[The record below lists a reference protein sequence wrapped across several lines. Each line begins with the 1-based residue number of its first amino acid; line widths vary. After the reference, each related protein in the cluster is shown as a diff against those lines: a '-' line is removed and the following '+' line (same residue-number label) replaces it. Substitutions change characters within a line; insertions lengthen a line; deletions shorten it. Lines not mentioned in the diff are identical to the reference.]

1 MNIQLCT
8 PWLAV
13 NLLLFIGG
21 FWCLIKGSDLF
32 VDSSSN
38 LARLWQGPELVI
50 GLTFVSIG
58 TSLPELASSLYA
70 AFANQPDFIIG
81 NIAGSITTNI
91 TLILGTGIALSGSMV
106 FPRKLLT
113 RDAVL
118 MNVVLLVALGMTF
131 IAQATAPDGT
141 ISRGLDRWC
150 GAILF
155 IGAICY
161 CAWLFFMQK
170 EENPGETPETKEK
183 KHGVCFLLFLSVLSL
198 LMIALGSQ
206 LLVDNVVWGAKRI
219 GISQMLIS
227 ATIVA
232 FGTSVPELAVTIIG
246 VRKGKHD
253 LAIGNIIGSNI
264 FNVLMIFGLC
274 ALVRPLAVIGI
285 SGMLNMMLMSS
296 AGIFLFLLM
305 LCSKEHLKRRDGF
318 ALLGLY
324 LLFLFYNCRELFLK

>member
-1 MNIQLCT
+1 MNVQLCT
-8 PWLAV
+8 PWFAV

-32 VDSSSN
+32 VDSSSD
-38 LARLWQGPELVI
+38 LARLWHVPELVI

-81 NIAGSITTNI
+81 NIAGSNTTNI
-91 TLILGTGIALSGSMV
+91 SLILGTGIALSGRMV
-106 FPRKLLT
+106 YSRKLLT

-118 MNVVLLVALGMTF
+118 LNLVLLTALGMIF
-131 IAQATAPDGT
+131 ISHAEAPDGT
-141 ISRGLDRWC
+141 IVHGLDRWC

-155 IGAICY
+155 IGAIAY

-170 EENPGETPETKEK
+170 EENPENPKVGER
-183 KHGVCFLLFLSVLSL
+183 KHGVCFLLLLSILSL

-274 ALVRPLAVIGI
+274 ALIRPLAVIGI
-285 SGMLNMMLMSS
+285 SGMINMMLMSS
-296 AGIFLFLLM
+296 AGIFLFMLM
-305 LCSKEHLKRRDGF
+305 FCSKGKLQRRDGF
-318 ALLGLY
+318 FLLGLY
-324 LLFLFYNCRELFLK
+324 LLFLFYNCRELFLR

>member
-13 NLLLFIGG
+13 NILLFLGG
-21 FWCLIKGSDLF
+21 FWILIKGSDLF
-32 VDSSSN
+32 VDASSD
-38 LARLWQGPELVI
+38 LARAWHVPELVI

-91 TLILGTGIALSGSMV
+91 TLILGTGIAMSGTLM

-118 MNVVLLVALGMTF
+118 MNLVLVTALCMTLL
-131 IAQATAPDGT
+131 ARATAPDGT
-141 ISRGLDRWC
+141 MTRGLDRLC

-155 IGAICY
+155 LGAIAY

-170 EENPGETPETKEK
+170 EENPENPKVGER
-183 KHGVCFLLFLSVLSL
+183 KHGVCFLLLLSILSL

-206 LLVDNVVWGAKRI
+206 LLVDNVVWGAERI

-253 LAIGNIIGSNI
+253 LALGNIIGSNI

-274 ALVRPLAVIGI
+274 AIIRPLAVIGA
-285 SGMLNMMLMSS
+285 SGIVNILMMVA
-296 AGIFLFLLM
+296 AGIILFLLM
-305 LCSKEHLKRRDGF
+305 LVSKGNLKRGSGF
-318 ALLGLY
+318 VLLFLY
-324 LLFLFYNCRELFLK
+324 LLFLLYNGRELFLR

>member
-1 MNIQLCT
+1 MSVQLCT

-32 VDSSSN
+32 VDSSSD
-38 LARLWQGPELVI
+38 LARLWHVPELVI

-81 NIAGSITTNI
+81 NIAGSNTTNI
-91 TLILGTGIALSGSMV
+91 FLILGTGIALSGSMV
-106 FPRKLLT
+106 YSRKLLT

-118 MNVVLLVALGMTF
+118 LNLVLLTALGMIF
-131 IAQATAPDGT
+131 ISHAEAPDGT
-141 ISRGLDRWC
+141 IVHGLDRWC

-155 IGAICY
+155 IGAIAY

-170 EENPGETPETKEK
+170 EENPENPKVGER
-183 KHGVCFLLFLSVLSL
+183 KHGVCFLLFLSILSL

-253 LAIGNIIGSNI
+253 LALGNIIGSNI

-274 ALVRPLAVIGI
+274 ALIRPLAVIGI
-285 SGMLNMMLMSS
+285 SGMINMMLMSS

-305 LCSKEHLKRRDGF
+305 FCSKGNLKRRDGF

-324 LLFLFYNCRELFLK
+324 LLFLFYNCRELFLR